1 MPNETHVKI
10 AIIGS
15 GFGGIGVA
23 SRLKKEGFDDFVILE
38 RAGDVGGVW
47 RDNQYP
53 GCACDVQSH
62 LYSFSFAKNPEWTR
76 TFSPQPEI
84 WAYLK
89 SCAERFGVMPH
100 MRFHHDVTSATWNE
114 TLRAWRI
121 ETTQDVYVA
130 DVLIAAA
137 GALSDAAMPT
147 IAGMEKFEG
156 PMFHSAAWRHDVD
169 LTNRDVAV
177 IGTGASAIQFVPQ
190 IQPKVKKL
198 TVYQRTPPWVVPR
211 RDRAISERTKRILKS
226 SRLAQNAIRAGIYGV
241 RELLAIPFMRPRIAR
256 LAQKQALAHLR
267 RSIKDPELR
276 RKLTPSYV
284 MGCKRVLISDDYFP
298 AIAQPN
304 VEVVTSPIREIR
316 AHGVV
321 TADGVERHAD
331 AIIFGTGFQ
340 IQDYPLAK
348 KIRGKGKTLLADT
361 WKTTMTAHL
370 GTTVH
375 GYPNLFLVLGPN
387 TGLGHTSV
395 LVMIEAQVEHIVRAL
410 GYMRENGV
418 IAIEPRAEAQEK
430 FVRDVDARMATTVW
444 NTGGCKSWYLDK
456 NGRNSTLW
464 PGFTFTFRRRAA
476 RFDPSDYR
484 AA

>member
-1 MPNETHVKI
+1 MSNETHVKI

-23 SRLKKEGFDDFVILE
+23 FRLKNAGFDDFVILE

-53 GCACDVQSH
+53 GCACDVHSH

-76 TFSPQPEI
+76 AFSPQPEI

-89 SCAERFGVMPH
+89 DCAERFGVVPH
-100 MRFHHDVTSATWNE
+100 VRLNHDVTSATWNE
-114 TLRAWRI
+114 SLRAWRI
-121 ETTQDVYVA
+121 ETSQGVFVA
-130 DVLIAAA
+130 DVLISAA
-137 GALSDAAMPT
+137 GALSDAAMPK
-147 IAGMEKFEG
+147 IEGMETFEG
-156 PMFHSAAWRHDVD
+156 PVFHSAGWKHDID
-169 LTNRDVAV
+169 LTNRKVAV

-198 TVYQRTPPWVVPR
+198 SLFQRTPPWVVPR
-211 RDRAISERTKRILKS
+211 RDHAISDRTKQILKNYP
-226 SRLAQNAIRAGIYGV
+226 LAQNAIRTGIYGV

-256 LAQKQALAHLR
+256 LVQKQALAHLHKAV
-267 RSIKDPELR
+267 KDSELR
-276 RKLTPSYV
+276 KKLTPSYV
-284 MGCKRVLISDDYFP
+284 IGCKRILISDDYYP
-298 AIAQPN
+298 AVAQPN

-316 AHGVV
+316 AHGIV
-321 TADGVERHAD
+321 TADGTEHEAD

-348 KIRGKGKTLLADT
+348 KIRGRGKTLLADT

-395 LVMIEAQVEHIVRAL
+395 LVMIESQIEHIVQAL
-410 GYMRENGV
+410 RYMHENGV
-418 IAIEPRAEAQEK
+418 IAIEPREEAQEK
-430 FVRDVDARMATTVW
+430 FVREVDAKMATTVW
-444 NTGGCKSWYLDK
+444 STGGCKSWYLDK

-476 RFDPSDYR
+476 RFDPSEY
-484 AA
+484 

>member
-1 MPNETHVKI
+1 MSTETHVKI

-15 GFGGIGVA
+15 GFGGLGVA
-23 SRLKKEGFDDFVILE
+23 FRLKNEGMDDFVILE

-76 TFSPQPEI
+76 AFSPQPEI

-89 SCAERFGVMPH
+89 DCAERFGVMPH
-100 MRFHHDVTSATWNE
+100 MRFHHDVTNATWNE

-121 ETTQDVYVA
+121 ETSKGVFVA

-137 GALSDAAMPT
+137 GALSDAAKPV
-147 IAGMEKFEG
+147 IEGSEKFEG
-156 PMFHSAAWRHDVD
+156 PMFHSAEWRHDVD
-169 LTNRDVAV
+169 LANRDVAV
-177 IGTGASAIQFVPQ
+177 IGTGASAIQFIPQ

-198 TVYQRTPPWVVPR
+198 SLFQRTPPWVVPR
-211 RDRAISERTKRILKS
+211 RDRAISERTKRILKNS
-226 SRLAQNAIRAGIYGV
+226 PFAQNTIRAGIYGL
-241 RELLAIPFMRPRIAR
+241 RELLAIPFMRPRVAR
-256 LAQKQALAHLR
+256 LAQKQALAHLH
-267 RSIKDPELR
+267 RSVNDPELR
-276 RKLTPSYV
+276 KKLTPSYV
-284 MGCKRVLISDDYFP
+284 IGCKRILISDDYYP
-298 AIAQPN
+298 AIAQSN
-304 VEVVTSPIREIR
+304 VDVVTSPIREIR
-316 AHGVV
+316 PHAILA
-321 TADGVERHAD
+321 ADGKEHRAD

-348 KIRGKGKTLLADT
+348 KIRGRGQTLLADT

-395 LVMIEAQVEHIVRAL
+395 LVMIESQIEHIVRAL
-410 GYMRENGV
+410 RYMRENGI
-418 IAIEPRAEAQEK
+418 IAIEPREDAQEK
-430 FVRDVDARMATTVW
+430 FVRDVDAKMATTVW

-464 PGFTFTFRRRAA
+464 PGFTFTFRRRTA
-476 RFDPSDYR
+476 RFDPSEYR